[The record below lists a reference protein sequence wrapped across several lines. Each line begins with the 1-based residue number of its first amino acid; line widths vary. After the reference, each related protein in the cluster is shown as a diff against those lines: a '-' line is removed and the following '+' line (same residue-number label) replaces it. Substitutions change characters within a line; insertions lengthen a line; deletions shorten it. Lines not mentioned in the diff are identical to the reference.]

1 MCAIHL
7 FANHQNGKMSKRA
20 RTDGPDE
27 PIEVHDSGFMSP
39 MVMFPTFPH
48 NDTFI
53 NNRVV
58 EVRATPVSTT
68 AEVYTLIHHKQEY
81 GILNLEDAKLAA
93 KISLKSPT
101 GAALANDREVTLN
114 FRPLQTFWKTKEVL
128 INNYS
133 INTVTSQENEL
144 SYVKHL
150 LDEVPSGYNPGSS
163 INLCI
168 HDTAGVFDSVDNL
181 HDGLAGVENWGGRAR
196 YLQCNRATPLECYD
210 SIDLTGDHKRFVV
223 SSFELK
229 VRLTRIEKNKMLLG
243 NAAHCGAAQVH
254 IEDLRMIIPTMKPRL
269 QLTQAMNHA
278 MIQNGEECKYYVRS
292 WRYVPH
298 TVVAGT

>member
-1 MCAIHL
+1 
-7 FANHQNGKMSKRA
+7 MSKRA